1 MTSESIKE
9 SRKAALESEAELWEF
24 LIQNDL
30 ESKFKKWV
38 IEYRKQQNHESNA

>member
-9 SRKAALESEAELWEF
+9 SRKAALESETELWEY

-30 ESKFKKWV
+30 EADFNEWV
-38 IEYRKQQNHESNA
+38 IEYRKQQDAE